1 MKLQSKNDT
10 NQVCHEKMDIS
21 NVFPNEGQ
29 IEGVPRNPRVINE
42 KKFHKLCESIKTLP
56 ELTEAREIIVYP
68 VNGKYVVLG
77 GNMRLNAYIKLGWK
91 KVPVCILPKD
101 MPKAKLRAIV
111 IQDNNSFGETDWD
124 TITNEWD
131 SEELEDWGFD
141 VWQEPEKKSK
151 EPKGNDEEENEN
163 TDYYAM
169 MLGDRIYDSNNEF
182 EIPTLKIDGQ
192 PRSGLLLPFAPWGA
206 DSRSKKGINT
216 YHFYIED
223 YRFEAIWKNPNEV
236 LNSGCIDL
244 VEPNLSLFDT
254 TPIAYGLHQI
264 YKKRWIARYW
274 QECGVN
280 IYADLNVS
288 RKFQKH
294 NRLGIPDG
302 YNAFFTRG
310 YADRQE
316 YLKEEIQIA
325 REISRKDH
333 PNMIVYGGGDKI
345 KELCTQ
351 NNVLYTEQFMT
362 NRVKKG
368 GKNG

>member
-1 MKLQSKNDT
+1 MKPPLQNT
-10 NQVCHEKMDIS
+10 ANQVRHLKIS
-21 NVFPNEGQ
+21 ISKVHANEGQ
-29 IEGVPRNPRVINE
+29 IDGVPQNPRFINE
-42 KKFHKLCESIKTLP
+42 KKFKKLCESIQALP

-68 VNGKYVVLG
+68 LNDQYVAIG
-77 GNMRLNAYIKLGWK
+77 GNMRLRAYHQLGWRE
-91 KVPVCILPKD
+91 VPVCILPEN
-101 MPKAKLRAIV
+101 MPQKKLREIV

-124 TITNEWD
+124 IIANEWD
-131 SEELEDWGFD
+131 NEELEDWGFD

-151 EPKGNDEEENEN
+151 EPKEKDENA
-163 TDYYAM
+163 DFYAM

-192 PRSGLLLPFAPWGA
+192 PTRGLLLPFSGWGSDTRA
-206 DSRSKKGINT
+206 KKDIST
-216 YHFYIED
+216 YHFYVED

-236 LNSGCIDL
+236 LNSGCMDL

-274 QECGVN
+274 QECGAN

-288 RKFQKH
+288 RKFQKY
-294 NRLGIPDG
+294 NRLGIPKG

-325 REISRKDH
+325 REISGENN
-333 PNMIVYGGGDKI
+333 PNMMVYGGGDRI
-345 KELCTQ
+345 KELCIQ
-351 NNVLYTEQFMT
+351 SNVLYVEQFMT
-362 NRVKKG
+362 NKKKG
-368 GKNG
+368 DKDG